1 MTYRNVDSIVIENAR
16 IMFRNFA
23 GEETKF
29 NRKGNR
35 NFCVVID
42 DPVKAQELADIGW
55 NVKVLPPREDG
66 DEPTH
71 YIQVTVSYANIPP
84 KVFLVT
90 RRNKTLLDEDTIG
103 TLDFA
108 ELINVDLIIRPYSWE
123 VNGKGGIKA
132 YLKTGYFT
140 IEEDAFAAK
149 YAEEEYPQE

>member
-42 DPVKAQELADIGW
+42 DPIKAQELNDIGW

-66 DEPTH
+66 DEPTN

>member
-42 DPVKAQELADIGW
+42 DPIKAKELNDIGW

>member
-42 DPVKAQELADIGW
+42 DPVKAKELNDIGW